1 VSGTA
6 WFLLIAWGLTLV
18 GWGYTCWRWGRCI
31 DRVQLLDNEVTYLR
45 GELLD
50 VHGSTDWEW

>member
-1 VSGTA
+1 
-6 WFLLIAWGLTLV
+6 
-18 GWGYTCWRWGRCI
+18 
-31 DRVQLLDNEVTYLR
+31 VQLLDNEVTYLR